1 MKVKCNPRSKQFIVA
16 IIVVLLLYLIISNLK
31 CRPIISGDTLVKLQS
46 GILEKR
52 EDITEFDV
60 PEGIKYIG
68 AFAFY
73 GCTNLKNV
81 TLPDTVK
88 IIREKAF
95 CNCISLEEI
104 ILPNSLERIENG
116 AFLNCKSL
124 KNIKLPEKMII
135 IEGNTFSGCT
145 LLENIDLPQ
154 KLTEIKTSAFE
165 DCKSLRKLVLPN
177 SIKSIENYAFK
188 NCSSLEEIKA
198 PENIKS
204 IGEDIFEGTAFLTQA
219 QTEEDGGI
227 YWGRVL
233 LKYTLL
239 KESVKIKKFT
249 KVIAAKAFR
258 DNKTIKNIE
267 LPEGLLEIGNTAFAY
282 CESLEDINLPTS
294 IEKVGLDIFE
304 GTKYLKKLQVDEYGC
319 KYSENIL
326 LEYKTKGIDKIK
338 IRENTRIIAGN
349 VFYKA
354 EDI

>member
-124 KNIKLPEKMII
+124 KNIKLPEK
-135 IEGNTFSGCT
+135 
-145 LLENIDLPQ
+145 
-154 KLTEIKTSAFE
+154 
-165 DCKSLRKLVLPN
+165 
-177 SIKSIENYAFK
+177 
-188 NCSSLEEIKA
+188 
-198 PENIKS
+198 
-204 IGEDIFEGTAFLTQA
+204 
-219 QTEEDGGI
+219 
-227 YWGRVL
+227 
-233 LKYTLL
+233 LK
-239 KESVKIKKFT
+239 
-249 KVIAAKAFR
+249 
-258 DNKTIKNIE
+258 
-267 LPEGLLEIGNTAFAY
+267 
-282 CESLEDINLPTS
+282 
-294 IEKVGLDIFE
+294 
-304 GTKYLKKLQVDEYGC
+304 
-319 KYSENIL
+319 
-326 LEYKTKGIDKIK
+326 
-338 IRENTRIIAGN
+338 
-349 VFYKA
+349 
-354 EDI
+354 